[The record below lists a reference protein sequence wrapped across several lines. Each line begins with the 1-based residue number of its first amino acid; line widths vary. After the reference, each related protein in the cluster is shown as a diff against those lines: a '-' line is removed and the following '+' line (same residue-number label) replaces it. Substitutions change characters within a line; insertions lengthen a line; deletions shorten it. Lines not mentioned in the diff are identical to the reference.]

1 MEERIEPNLSPG
13 QPRELLARARSAAA
27 AALGTLSQKTSFPD
41 PVGRLLA
48 PGMCFVTWKRDG
60 QLRGCIGSV
69 EPVRPLWA
77 DVEANAVHA
86 LLEDPRFP
94 PVTEDELPRL
104 RLEIS
109 VLTPFVPVS
118 DPLSAVKVG
127 VHGLLVERGPHRGLL
142 LPQVPVEWGW
152 DVPAFLAHSC
162 RKAGLPADAWRD
174 PETTISTFTAEVFGE
189 ESGPGCG

>member
-1 MEERIEPNLSPG
+1 VLSARERS
-13 QPRELLARARSAAA
+13 ELLATARRAAR
-27 AALGTLSQKTSFPD
+27 AALGLSTNELHPSD
-41 PVGRLLA
+41 PSKALFS
-48 PGMCFVTWKRDG
+48 PGMSFVTWKRDG

-94 PVTEDELPRL
+94 PATEDELPRL
-104 RLEIS
+104 QLEIS

-118 DPLSAVKVG
+118 DPLHDVKVG
-127 VHGLLVERGPHRGLL
+127 VHGLLVERGHNRGLL

-174 PETTISTFTAEVFGE
+174 PETTVSTFTAEVFGE
-189 ESGPGCG
+189 GDGPAGG